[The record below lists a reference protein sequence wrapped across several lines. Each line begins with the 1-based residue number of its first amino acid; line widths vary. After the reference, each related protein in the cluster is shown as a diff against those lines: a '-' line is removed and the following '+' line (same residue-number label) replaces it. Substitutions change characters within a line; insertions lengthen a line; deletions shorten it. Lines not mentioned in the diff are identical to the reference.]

1 MKGKTIMKKER
12 IIAIIVA
19 IIVAIAVIAFLV
31 FSKNGQNTNEN
42 NANSTSNNLKTT
54 QQSKGNYNVFE
65 AIKLIKTDDTYE
77 KINELIGFEGEL
89 TGQSK
94 EGSVLNYKKYKWE
107 LTEDTYIEATIDDN
121 KGKITTSATANFP
134 DSMIKNDKVDLSRT
148 DEMKKKINAEGGLT
162 YEEVVEFVGG
172 VEGTLDSVD
181 SFSHKYIWVNSK
193 GGTLHAT
200 FNNSGKCTIFNGVF

>member
-1 MKGKTIMKKER
+1 MKKET
-12 IIAIIVA
+12 IIGIVVA
-19 IIVAIAVIAFLV
+19 IIVAIAVVFFLM
-31 FSKNGQNTNEN
+31 SGKKDNTNSQ
-42 NANSTSNNLKTT
+42 NSKSTITNSNEQTT
-54 QQSKGNYNVFE
+54 QQTKGNYDVFE
-65 AIKLIKTDDTYE
+65 AIKLIKTVDTYE
-77 KINELIGFEGEL
+77 KLNELIGSEGEL

-107 LTEDTYIEATIDDN
+107 LTDDTYIEATIDDN

-134 DSMIKNDKVDLSRT
+134 DSMIKNDKVDFSRT
-148 DEMKKKINAEGGLT
+148 DEMKKKINADGGLT
-162 YEEVVEFVGG
+162 YDEVVELVGG

-193 GGTLHAT
+193 GGTLHAS

>member
-1 MKGKTIMKKER
+1 MKKET
-12 IIAIIVA
+12 IIGIVVA
-19 IIVAIAVIAFLV
+19 IIVAIAVVFFLM
-31 FSKNGQNTNEN
+31 SGKKDNTNSQ
-42 NANSTSNNLKTT
+42 NSKSTITNSNEQTT
-54 QQSKGNYNVFE
+54 QQTKGNYDVFE

-77 KINELIGFEGEL
+77 KLNELIGFEGEL

-107 LTEDTYIEATIDDN
+107 LTDDTYIEATIDDN

-134 DSMIKNDKVDLSRT
+134 DSMIKNDKVDFSRT
-148 DEMKKKINAEGGLT
+148 DEMKKKINADGGLT
-162 YEEVVEFVGG
+162 YDEVVELVGG

-193 GGTLHAT
+193 GGTLHAS

>member
-1 MKGKTIMKKER
+1 MKKET
-12 IIAIIVA
+12 IIGIVVA
-19 IIVAIAVIAFLV
+19 IIVAIAVFL
-31 FSKNGQNTNEN
+31 FLNTGKKNNTNN
-42 NANSTSNNLKTT
+42 NGTGTNDNTQTT
-54 QQSKGNYNVFE
+54 QQSKGKYDVFE
-65 AIKLIKTDDTYE
+65 AIKHINTDDTYE

-134 DSMIKNDKVDLSRT
+134 DSMIKNEKVDFSRT
-148 DEMKKKINAEGGLT
+148 GEMKKKINAEGGLT
-162 YEEVVEFVGG
+162 YEEVVEIVGG

-181 SFSHKYIWVNSK
+181 SFSRKYIWVNSK

-200 FNNSGKCTIFNGVF
+200 FNNKGKCTIFNGVF